1 MLPKPSNFYARVK
14 SSTDILCAHFL
25 QSFKPRYTS
34 RSLYGSA
41 YTVKKTTLKIIREKY
56 EQGAALTAV
65 TAYDYSSA
73 THVDLADID
82 ILLVGDSASMVI
94 HGHDTTLP
102 ITIEEMLVHCRSV
115 SRGAKKA
122 FLVGDIP
129 FGSYENGDEHLLKVG
144 IRILKEGGM
153 HAVKLEGAGNL
164 QVSAVRK
171 LNQAGV
177 AVMGHIGLT
186 PQSVSLFGGFRPQGN
201 SARAAVKL
209 VEQAIELQDAGCFS
223 IVLECLPDC
232 VSAAITASVN
242 IPTIGI
248 GAGSST
254 NGQILVYHDLL
265 GFLQHPHH
273 AKVTPKFC
281 KQYAQVGR
289 VINDAM
295 LHFKQDVATG
305 KFPGVVFSPYIL
317 KHRERKIFVEL
328 LKKSGYYEAAS
339 SVEAS
344 QN

>member
-1 MLPKPSNFYARVK
+1 MF
-14 SSTDILCAHFL
+14 
-25 QSFKPRYTS
+25 Q
-34 RSLYGSA
+34 
-41 YTVKKTTLKIIREKY
+41 
-56 EQGAALTAV
+56 
-65 TAYDYSSA
+65 
-73 THVDLADID
+73 VDQADID

-102 ITIEEMLVHCRSV
+102 ITLEEMLVHCRSV
-115 SRGAKKA
+115 SHGAKKA

-129 FGSYENGDEHLLKVG
+129 FGSYESDDEHLLKAA

-153 HAVKLEGAGNL
+153 HAVKLEGGGNL
-164 QVSAVRK
+164 RVSSVRK
-171 LNQAGV
+171 LNQAGI

-201 SARAAVKL
+201 NARAAVRL

-232 VSAAITASVN
+232 VSAAITSSVN

-281 KQYAQVGR
+281 KQYAQVGK

-295 LHFKQDVATG
+295 LHFKNDVATG
-305 KFPGVVFSPYIL
+305 VFPGALFSPYIL
-317 KHRERKIFVEL
+317 KLHEREIFVEL

-339 SVEAS
+339 SVEAFQS
-344 QN
+344 S